1 MIVQLFFEIM
11 KYLSYSYILKFTNM
25 RIKQLKIAFQF
36 ILSGIMMMFIAVGC
50 NDSSSTKTTNTD
62 SVVVSDSLKVD
73 TIKMDTANTKPIVN
87 PPDEPAK

>member
-1 MIVQLFFEIM
+1 MAQLFFEIM
-11 KYLSYSYILKFTNM
+11 KYLSYSYILKLTNLPN
-25 RIKQLKIAFQF
+25 KQLKTALQF
-36 ILSGIMMMFIAVGC
+36 ILGGIMMMFFAVGC
-50 NDSSSTKTTNTD
+50 SDSSSKKETNTD

>member
-1 MIVQLFFEIM
+1 MP
-11 KYLSYSYILKFTNM
+11 N
-25 RIKQLKIAFQF
+25 KQLKTALQF
-36 ILSGIMMMFIAVGC
+36 ILGGIMMMFFAVGC
-50 NDSSSTKTTNTD
+50 SDSSSKKETNTD